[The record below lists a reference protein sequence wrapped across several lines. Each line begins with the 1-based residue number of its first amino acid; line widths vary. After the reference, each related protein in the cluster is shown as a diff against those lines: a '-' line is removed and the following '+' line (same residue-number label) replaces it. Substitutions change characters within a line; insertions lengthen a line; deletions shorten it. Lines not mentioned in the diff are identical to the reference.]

1 VVGIL
6 EKAKI
11 MRSKILWI
19 LLAASLALNVFFVGM
34 FWPRLMG
41 HDHGRD
47 RPDPVAMATEDFAL
61 DSGQVAALEDL
72 RARIAARRDER
83 RDDSGGFR
91 SLIVEALRQ
100 PAFDR
105 AALAQ
110 ALEARRESGGD
121 MVVDMAEDL
130 HGFLAGLSADQ
141 KADFLTRAEQDRD
154 FLRRLLFPPRPRKD
168 RGPD

>member
-1 VVGIL
+1 
-6 EKAKI
+6 

-41 HDHGRD
+41 HGHPHE
-47 RPDPVAMATEDFAL
+47 RPDPVAMAAEDFAL
-61 DSGQVAALEDL
+61 DDRQLAALQDL

-83 RDDSGGFR
+83 RDDRGGFR

-110 ALEARRESGGD
+110 ALDARRESGGD
-121 MVVDMAEDL
+121 MVLDMTEDL
-130 HGFLAGLSADQ
+130 HGFLAGLSAEQ
-141 KADFLTRAEQDRD
+141 KADFLARAEQDRD

-168 RGPD
+168 RGPG

>member
-1 VVGIL
+1 VVGKI
-6 EKAKI
+6 EKAND
-11 MRSKILWI
+11 MRSKIIWL

-34 FWPRLMG
+34 FWPRLVG
-41 HDHGRD
+41 HDHGRN
-47 RPDPVAMATEDFAL
+47 RPDPVAMAAEDFSL
-61 DSGQVAALEDL
+61 NDSQVAALEDL
-72 RARIAARRDER
+72 RSRIAQRSDARSEDR
-83 RDDSGGFR
+83 GGFR

-110 ALEARRESGGD
+110 ALDARRESGGD
-121 MVVDMAEDL
+121 MVLDMTEDL
-130 HGFLAGLSADQ
+130 HGFLADLGREQ
-141 KADFLTRAEQDRD
+141 KADFLARAEQDRD